1 MAGTF
6 TPLFFV
12 FLRKNLLYLQRNLL
26 PLLLICSGF
35 AGVLTAY
42 LHWSVK
48 PVLHQIN
55 QFEAKNE
62 VSFLALLLYLLFIFV
77 HTYACDNK
85 PVTTL
90 ILIIGL
96 QFIY

>member
-62 VSFLALLLYLLFIFV
+62 VSFPRTATLSAFYIC
-77 HTYACDNK
+77 TYVCK
-85 PVTTL
+85 
-90 ILIIGL
+90 
-96 QFIY
+96 